1 MIKQIL
7 PVAFMMTLAAL
18 HATAQLN
25 NFDGNGHKTKLVSE
39 KTVLSVKKLPQKN
52 AAAPSFLLSNATSLV
67 GLGVGL
73 VKTVLDKRAQ
83 SFTAT
88 YSGALTDESVT
99 FFDDSTFAPFTLKV
113 ERYTT
118 ETEVLDPDHRASM
131 IALSVSKEENDGVFR
146 FRLDSIALT
155 DAKARIT
162 KSIHSK
168 GKTVDINVLV
178 QIKVLYRDEVKIDTL
193 SAKQTMDSTD
203 KSARQPALKTATS
216 YTLKSATL
224 GASSITVGGIR
235 PGTTKDFSGKTDNA
249 LYSDW
254 FQMIPATQQTKD
266 ARKLTAG
273 KRYNRCWTTI
283 TVTVKEANPY
293 GVQAGKISDFFSSN
307 SSQITTLLNSL
318 LSEGAKK

>member
-1 MIKQIL
+1 MTKKVFVFALMMPFAVL
-7 PVAFMMTLAAL
+7 P
-18 HATAQLN
+18 ATAQLN
-25 NFDGNGHKTKLVSE
+25 NFDGDGHKTKLAAE
-39 KTVLSVKKLPQKN
+39 KTVLTVKKLPLRN
-52 AAAPSFLLSNATSLV
+52 AAAPSFLLSNVSSLV

-73 VKTVLDKRAQ
+73 VKMALDKRAQ

-99 FFDDSTFAPFTLKV
+99 FFDDSSFAPFTLKI
-113 ERYTT
+113 ERLTSEMEGEEPVY
-118 ETEVLDPDHRASM
+118 RASM
-131 IALSVSKEENDGVFR
+131 IALSVEKEDNDGVFR

-162 KSIHSK
+162 KSMHAK
-168 GKTVDINVLV
+168 GKTVDLNVAV
-178 QIKVLYRDEVKIDTL
+178 QVKVLYRDEVKADTL
-193 SAKQTMDSTD
+193 SGKATVDSTN
-203 KSARQPALKTATS
+203 KNSRQPELKMATS

-224 GASSITVGGIR
+224 GASSITVAGIR
-235 PGTTKDFSGKTDNA
+235 PGTTRDFSGQLDNA

-266 ARKLTAG
+266 AKKLTAG

-293 GVQAGKISDFFSSN
+293 GVRAGQLSDFFSSN
-307 SSQITTLLNSL
+307 SSGVAAVLNAL
-318 LSEGAKK
+318 ISEGKK